1 MSPPTRARRRAADGT
16 GDGTTGSA
24 SDRATVGATRTGRR
38 RGPWLKPV
46 KDRDPVGVAL
56 VGLLLLALLTVF
68 VYNAGRLP
76 LLGGGTAYSA
86 DFSESAGLAEGDE
99 VRIAGVKVGRVTK
112 VVLDG
117 PKVKV
122 GFEVDGAWIGDRTT
136 AAIAIKTLLGE
147 KYLALDPLGGARQDP
162 GRRIPLA
169 RTTSPYDVTQAF
181 QDLSGTVD
189 AIDTRRLAKSFET
202 ISETFEN
209 SPPHVRKAATG
220 LSALS
225 RSVSKRDAELA
236 ELLKGSARFSKTLK
250 DKKSSFETLIED
262 GGSLLGEL
270 RDRRT
275 AIRALLKG
283 SRALSTELSGLV
295 ADNEGQLGPTL
306 KALGRITTIL
316 EKNRTRLDRTLAL
329 VGPYYRLVGNTLG
342 NGRWFD
348 SYLCAVVPRDYLPD
362 PSQTEP
368 CMPPKQPARAEGSGG
383 R

>member
-1 MSPPTRARRRAADGT
+1 MNPLTWARRRAGH
-16 GDGTTGSA
+16 GTTDAAADS
-24 SDRATVGATRTGRR
+24 TPRTGRR
-38 RGPWLKPV
+38 RGPWPKPV
-46 KDRDPVGVAL
+46 QDRNPVTVAL

-68 VYNAGRLP
+68 AYNADRLP
-76 LLGGGTAYSA
+76 LIGGGTTYSA
-86 DFSESAGLAEGDE
+86 DFSESAGLDEGDE
-99 VRIAGVKVGRVTK
+99 VRIAGVKAGRVTA
-112 VVLDG
+112 VSLDG

-122 GFEVDGAWIGDRTT
+122 GFEVDDAWIGDRTT

-162 GRRIPLA
+162 GRHIPLA
-169 RTTSPYDVTQAF
+169 RTTAPYDVTQAF

-189 AIDTRRLAKSFET
+189 AIDTEQLAKSFET
-202 ISETFEN
+202 ISETFQD

-225 RSVSKRDAELA
+225 RSVSKRDTELS

-270 RDRRT
+270 QDRRT

-295 ADNEGQLGPTL
+295 ADNDRQLGPTL
-306 KALGRITTIL
+306 EALGRVTTIL
-316 EKNRTRLDRTLAL
+316 EKNRTQLDRTLAL

-348 SYLCAVVPRDYLPD
+348 SYLCGVVPRDYLPD
-362 PSQTEP
+362 PSLAEP
-368 CMPPKQPARAEGSGG
+368 CRPPKQSAQTQGSGA

>member
-1 MSPPTRARRRAADGT
+1 MRLLPRAGRRAGDRTTDTGT
-16 GDGTTGSA
+16 
-24 SDRATVGATRTGRR
+24 RTRTGRR
-38 RGPWLKPV
+38 RGPRLKPV
-46 KDRDPVGVAL
+46 KDRDPVAVAL

-68 VYNAGRLP
+68 AYHADRLP
-76 LLGGGTAYSA
+76 LIGGGTTYSA
-86 DFSESAGLAEGDE
+86 DFSESAGLDEGDE
-99 VRIAGVKVGRVTK
+99 VRIAGVKVGRVTG
-112 VVLDG
+112 VSLDG

-122 GFEVDGAWIGDRTT
+122 SFEVDDAWIGDRST

-189 AIDTRRLAKSFET
+189 AIDTRQLAKSFET
-202 ISETFEN
+202 ISETFED
-209 SPPHVRKAATG
+209 SPPHVREAATG

-225 RSVSKRDAELA
+225 RSVSKRDTELSV
-236 ELLKGSARFSKTLK
+236 LLKGSARFSKTLK

-270 RDRRT
+270 KDRRT

-283 SRALSTELSGLV
+283 SRALSVQLSGLV
-295 ADNEGQLGPTL
+295 ADNESHLGPTL
-306 KALGRITTIL
+306 KALGRVTTIL
-316 EKNRTRLDRTLAL
+316 EKNSTRLDRTLAL

-348 SYLCAVVPRDYLPD
+348 SYLCGVVPRDYLPD
-362 PSQTEP
+362 PAQTEP
-368 CMPPKQPARAEGSGG
+368 CMPPKQPAPAQGSGA